1 MLHLPI
7 LLTSTDVRSPK
18 VQQLLTNDNVEIA
31 WWMEG
36 SMDQFRVSGRAFI
49 VPAAGHELHE
59 KAFAKIT
66 RRLPLVMLGSM
77 GEEGGADGQFDW
89 EKKRKELFD
98 SMKPGMRATWARPV
112 APGSV
117 IESYNVPK
125 QWAREVLS
133 SGEAKSEE
141 EKMQWQ
147 EAFNSFAMVLVEPF
161 KVDWVQLGVKPNQ
174 RTVFT
179 RNDEDQW
186 EEHIVA
192 P

>member
-1 MLHLPI
+1 MERDNQPMP
-7 LLTSTDVRSPK
+7 PK
-18 VQQLLTNDNVEIA
+18 NV
-31 WWMEG
+31 
-36 SMDQFRVSGRAFI
+36 
-49 VPAAGHELHE
+49 
-59 KAFAKIT
+59 
-66 RRLPLVMLGSM
+66 
-77 GEEGGADGQFDW
+77 
-89 EKKRKELFD
+89 
-98 SMKPGMRATWARPV
+98 
-112 APGSV
+112 
-117 IESYNVPK
+117 
-125 QWAREVLS
+125 
-133 SGEAKSEE
+133 SEE